1 MKVSYNWLQKYFKKE
16 LPNPK
21 DLADLLN
28 VRALEVEEV
37 EEKDGDSIFE
47 IKVTPNRAPDCL
59 SHIGIAREVAMHTG
73 VEMIDAP
80 FFETIQTN
88 FETNFSVEVQKD
100 SCVRY
105 MAREVKEVVV
115 AESPLEL
122 KLKLESIGQRSINT
136 IVDITNLVM
145 YEIGQPMHAFDR
157 DKLTGNIIKVASPT
171 QLQFVTLDN
180 KDIELTSEDITIQD
194 ETDNLAIAG
203 VKGGKKA
210 EVDSQTK
217 NIVLESANFFPV
229 KVRKTSRRTNIQTDS
244 SKRFENGL
252 TPKLAEKALHLACF
266 YISKYASDA
275 NTMFSNVVDVYPQP
289 QKRKYTVGLSF
300 NQIEK
305 KLGVQIS
312 KEKVESILSGLGIEF
327 SIINSREEI
336 LKHIQEVVGKPYKY
350 ASSVLFDAPDVFD
363 CASLT
368 AYAYSMGGIAIPR
381 VSIDQY
387 VFATPISKEDAQPG
401 DLIFT
406 NTGNTIQH
414 GIWYE
419 SKEFLPGTKVEQGVD
434 HVGVYLGDS
443 KVLHANSKTGDVAV
457 EDFNNSE
464 YFKDI
469 RGFGTCI
476 TEESKYLLHIPYE
489 RLDLKTEIDI
499 IEEIGRVYGYEYIT
513 PVEIPGLTLYKDEK
527 DKTTSVY
534 EKIATLKSILREL
547 GFDEVITY
555 SFGKKGDISVVKPL
569 AKDKAYLRTNL
580 SVGLTDALD
589 LNFKNKDLF
598 ATECVKIFEI
608 GNVFTQEEEKLILA
622 LAVRGVQAKQK
633 PHAILKDT
641 LALLSEK
648 IGVPLEVSITD
659 TQEIVEIEL
668 LGVLNSMTYIHNELE
683 ILSPK
688 MYMPFSLYPY
698 MTRDIAVWA
707 KNTKSKSDVEKIIT
721 DLGTGLLLRYDL
733 FDEFSKEDRTSYAYR
748 LVFQSFDKTLTD
760 EEINP
765 VMDKIYQTLQADSDF
780 EIR

>member
-1 MKVSYNWLQKYFKKE
+1 MKLSYNWLQTYFKKE

-28 VRALEVEEV
+28 IRALEVEEV
-37 EEKDGDSIFE
+37 EEKDGDSVFE

-59 SHIGIAREVAMHTG
+59 SHIGIAREIAMHTG
-73 VEMIDAP
+73 IEMIDAP

-88 FETNFSVEVQKD
+88 FQTDFSVEVEKD

-105 MAREVKEVVV
+105 MIREVRGVVV

-145 YEIGQPMHAFDR
+145 YEVGQPMHAFDS
-157 DKLTGNIIKVASPT
+157 DKLTGKKIKVASPT

-180 KDIELTSEDITIQD
+180 KDIELTDEDITIQD
-194 ETDNLAIAG
+194 ETDSLAIAG

-210 EVDSQTK
+210 EVNSQTK
-217 NIVLESANFFPV
+217 NILLESANFFPV

-266 YISKYASDA
+266 YISKYASNAD
-275 NTMFSNVVDVYPQP
+275 TTFSNVLDIYPRP
-289 QKRKYTVGLSF
+289 QKRKYVVGLSF
-300 NQIEK
+300 SQIEK
-305 KLGVQIS
+305 KLGAKIP
-312 KEKVESILSGLGIEF
+312 KDKVESIFSGLGIEF
-327 SIINSREEI
+327 SIVNSREEI
-336 LKHIQEVVGKPYKY
+336 LKHTQDAVGKPYKY

-368 AYAYSMGGIAIPR
+368 AYAYSMGGITLPR
-381 VSIDQY
+381 ISIDQY
-387 VFATPISKEDAQPG
+387 VCAKPISKEEAQPG
-401 DLIFT
+401 DLIFA
-406 NTGNTIQH
+406 NTGNTVEH

-434 HVGVYLGDS
+434 HVGVYLGDNN
-443 KVLHANSKTGDVAV
+443 VLHANSKTGDVAI
-457 EDFNNSE
+457 ESLDQSE

-469 RGFGTCI
+469 RGFGVCI
-476 TEESKYLLHIPYE
+476 TEETKYLLHIPYE

-499 IEEIGRVYGYEYIT
+499 IEEIGRVYGYEHIT
-513 PVEIPGLTLYKDEK
+513 PIEISELTLYKDQK
-527 DKTTSVY
+527 DEITSMY

-580 SVGLTDALD
+580 SVGLAEALD

-598 ATECVKIFEI
+598 ASECVKIFEI
-608 GNVFTQEEEKLILA
+608 GNVFTQEEKLILGIA
-622 LAVRGVQAKQK
+622 IRGIQAKQK
-633 PHAILKDT
+633 PHTILKDT
-641 LALLSEK
+641 LTLFSEK
-648 IGVPLEVSITD
+648 IGVPLEYSITD
-659 TQEIVEIEL
+659 GQEIVEIEL
-668 LGVLNSMTYIHNELE
+668 SSILDSMKHVENKLE

-688 MYMPFSLYPY
+688 IYVPFSLYPY

-707 KNTKSKSDVEKIIT
+707 KNTKSKSDIEKIIT
-721 DLGTGLLLRYDL
+721 DLGTDLLLRYDL
-733 FDEFSKEDRTSYAYR
+733 FDEFGKGDRTSYAYR

-765 VMDKIYQTLQADSDF
+765 IMDKIYQTLQSDSDF